1 MPPDLGQGACQ
12 AIEDAVV
19 LAAALASNDDVAAAL
34 AQYDVARRARVQP
47 MAAAARASVVR
58 NSKTSLPAYLGLT
71 LAARLIPAE
80 AWRKATARWS
90 DWWPDEKNKQA

>member
-19 LAAALASNDDVAAAL
+19 LAAALTSQDDLAAAL

-47 MAAAARASVVR
+47 MAAAARTSVVR
-58 NSKTSLPAYLGLT
+58 NSNTSLPAYLALT
-71 LAARLIPAE
+71 IAARLIPAE

-90 DWWPDEKNKQA
+90 DWWPDEQNKQA